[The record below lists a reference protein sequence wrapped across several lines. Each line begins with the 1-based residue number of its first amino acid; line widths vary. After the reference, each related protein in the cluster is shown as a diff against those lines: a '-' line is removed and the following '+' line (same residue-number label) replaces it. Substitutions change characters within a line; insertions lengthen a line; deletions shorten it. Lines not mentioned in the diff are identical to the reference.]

1 LLLTIKL
8 SDSTNRFFTTKVQN
22 RGVGVSSASH
32 LALLVELDEALSASS
47 GNRQADIA
55 QQITSLFLGG
65 QDLSDDQVGLFGQ
78 LLERLIDK
86 IETRAL
92 VALGERL
99 AAVER
104 APAAIMQRLAGHD
117 EILVAG
123 PVLSGYADLDDA
135 DLVDI
140 SETRSQAHL
149 LAITGRSAIAEPVT
163 DALVRRGD
171 SAVALN
177 LARNPGARLSD
188 FGFERLSDRAASD
201 ERLAE
206 SIALRADVPAH
217 VFGQILVRASQSVQR
232 RMIAAARP
240 DIHAEIQSV
249 LDQVA
254 GQLADELPVQHR
266 YDAATRELLLAYPD
280 GKIGEE
286 DLLRLALGK
295 QHDEVVGALSLVS
308 SLPVGKVAQLLDD
321 SRLEPVL
328 FLCKALGY
336 SWLTARAVLQ
346 IRAKRIPANELIVA
360 SEGFGR
366 LSRQNAEQIVGFW
379 HHDQFAGQPVEYARS
394 NSISVR

>member
-1 LLLTIKL
+1 MTISATPHPSLLI
-8 SDSTNRFFTTKVQN
+8 
-22 RGVGVSSASH
+22 
-32 LALLVELDEALSASS
+32 ELEEALSASS

-65 QDLSDDQVGLFGQ
+65 QNLSDDQIGLFGQ
-78 LLERLIDK
+78 ILERLIDK

-92 VALGERL
+92 IELGERL

-104 APAAIMQRLAGHD
+104 APAAIMQRLAKHD
-117 EILVAG
+117 EIRVAG
-123 PVLSGYADLDDA
+123 PVLSGYANLDDA
-135 DLVDI
+135 HLVDI
-140 SETRSQAHL
+140 SETKSQAHL
-149 LAITGRSAIAEPVT
+149 LAITERDVIAAPVT

-188 FGFERLSDRAASD
+188 FGFERLTDRATSD

-217 VFGQILVRASQSVQR
+217 VFGQILVRASQNVQR
-232 RMIAAARP
+232 RMIAVARA
-240 DIHAEIQSV
+240 DMHAEIKQV

-266 YDAATRELLLAYPD
+266 YETATRELLLAYPN
-280 GKIGEE
+280 GKIDEE
-286 DLLRLALGK
+286 DLLQFALNRK
-295 QHDEVVGALSLVS
+295 YDEVVATLSLVS
-308 SLPVGKVAQLLDD
+308 SLPIAKLARLLDD
-321 SRLEPVL
+321 SRPEPVL

-346 IRAKRIPANELIVA
+346 VRPAKRMSADAMMVA
-360 SEGFGR
+360 SAGFGR
-366 LSRQNAEQIVGFW
+366 LSRQNAQHIVGFW
-379 HHDQFAGQPVEYARS
+379 HNDQFENPPARHARR
-394 NSISVR
+394 NGVPDHAAE

>member
-1 LLLTIKL
+1 VTASSTSHPSLLI
-8 SDSTNRFFTTKVQN
+8 
-22 RGVGVSSASH
+22 
-32 LALLVELDEALSASS
+32 ELEEALSASS

-65 QDLSDDQVGLFGQ
+65 QNLSDDQIGLFGQ
-78 LLERLIDK
+78 ILERLIDK

-92 VALGERL
+92 VELGERL
-99 AAVER
+99 ATAER
-104 APAAIMQRLAGHD
+104 APAAIMQRLAEHD

-123 PVLSGYADLDDA
+123 PVLSGYAKLDDA
-135 DLVDI
+135 QLVDI
-140 SETRSQAHL
+140 SETKSQAHL
-149 LAITGRSAIAEPVT
+149 LAITERDVIGEPVT

-177 LARNPGARLSD
+177 LARNPGARLSG

-201 ERLAE
+201 AALAE

-217 VFGQILVRASQSVQR
+217 VFGQILVRASQNVQR
-232 RMIAAARP
+232 RMIAVARAEM
-240 DIHAEIQSV
+240 HAEIKSV

-254 GQLADELPVQHR
+254 GRLADELPVQHR
-266 YDAATRELLLAYPD
+266 YETATRELLLAYPN

-286 DLLRLALGK
+286 DLLQFALHRK
-295 QHDEVVGALSLVS
+295 YDEVVATLSLVS
-308 SLPVGKVAQLLDD
+308 SLPVAKVTRLFDD

-336 SWLTARAVLQ
+336 TWLTARAVLQ
-346 IRAKRIPANELIVA
+346 IRPAKRVSADALMMA

-366 LSRQNAEQIVGFW
+366 LSRENAQQIVDFW
-379 HHDQFAGQPVEYARS
+379 HNDQFANPPAGH
-394 NSISVR
+394 VRRNAVPEVAGG

>member
-1 LLLTIKL
+1 MNL
-8 SDSTNRFFTTKVQN
+8 NNPFFTTKTDTQPVN
-22 RGVGVSSASH
+22 ASATSQRSV
-32 LALLVELDEALSASS
+32 LIELEEALSASS
-47 GNRQADIA
+47 GNRQAEIA

-65 QDLSDDQVGLFGQ
+65 QDLSDDQIGLFGQ
-78 LLERLIDK
+78 ILERLIDK

-92 VALGERL
+92 VELGERL
-99 AAVER
+99 ATVER
-104 APAAIMQRLAGHD
+104 APAAIMQRLAAHD
-117 EILVAG
+117 EIRVAG
-123 PVLSGYADLDDA
+123 PVLSGYANLDDA
-135 DLVDI
+135 HLVDI
-140 SETRSQAHL
+140 SETKSQAHL
-149 LAITGRSAIAEPVT
+149 LAITGRNAIGEPVT

-188 FGFERLSDRAASD
+188 FGFENLSGRAASD
-201 ERLAE
+201 EMLAE

-232 RMIAAARP
+232 RMIAAARS
-240 DIHAEIQSV
+240 DLHAEIKSV

-286 DLLRLALGK
+286 DLLGFALNK
-295 QHDEVVGALSLVS
+295 KYDEVVGGLSLVS
-308 SLPVGKVAQLLDD
+308 SLPVAKVALLLDD
-321 SRLEPVL
+321 SRPEPIL

-336 SWLTARAVLQ
+336 TWLTARAVLQ
-346 IRAKRIPANELIVA
+346 IRPAKRMSADALILA

-366 LSRQNAEQIVGFW
+366 LSRQNAQQIVGFW
-379 HHDQFAGQPVEYARS
+379 HNDHFANPPTRHARC
-394 NSISVR
+394 NGVADR

>member
-1 LLLTIKL
+1 
-8 SDSTNRFFTTKVQN
+8 
-22 RGVGVSSASH
+22 VGVSSASH

-47 GNRQADIA
+47 GNRQAEIA
-55 QQITSLFLGG
+55 QQITSLFLAG

-92 VALGERL
+92 VVLGERL
-99 AAVER
+99 AAAQR
-104 APAAIMQRLAGHD
+104 APTAIMQRLAGHD

-123 PVLSGYADLDDA
+123 PVLSGYANLEDA

-149 LAITGRSAIAEPVT
+149 LAITERSVIAEPVT

-177 LARNPGARLSD
+177 LARNPGAKLSD
-188 FGFERLSDRAASD
+188 FGFERLSDRAVSD
-201 ERLAE
+201 ETLAE

-217 VFGQILVRASQSVQR
+217 VFGQILVRASQNVQR

-249 LDQVA
+249 LDQVS
-254 GQLADELPVQHR
+254 GQLADELPVQRR

-286 DLLRLALGK
+286 DLLRLALGR

-336 SWLTARAVLQ
+336 SWPTARAVLQ
-346 IRAKRIPANELIVA
+346 IRAKRIPADELSVA
-360 SEGFGR
+360 SEGYGR

-379 HHDQFAGQPVEYARS
+379 HHDQFAGQPVEQAPS
-394 NSISVR
+394 NSISMR

>member
-1 LLLTIKL
+1 MN
-8 SDSTNRFFTTKVQN
+8 STNDFFTTKTDNHAVKA
-22 RGVGVSSASH
+22 SATSH
-32 LALLVELDEALSASS
+32 PSLLIELEEALSASS
-47 GNRQADIA
+47 GNRQAEIA

-65 QDLSDDQVGLFGQ
+65 QNLSDDQIGLFGQ
-78 LLERLIDK
+78 ILERLIDK

-92 VALGERL
+92 VELGERL
-99 AAVER
+99 AAAEH
-104 APAAIMQRLAGHD
+104 APTAIMQRLAEHD

-123 PVLSGYADLDDA
+123 PVLSGYANLDDA
-135 DLVDI
+135 HLVDI
-140 SETRSQAHL
+140 TETKSQAHL
-149 LAITGRSAIAEPVT
+149 LAITERNAIGEPVT

-177 LARNPGARLSD
+177 LARNPGAKLSD

-201 ERLAE
+201 ETLAE

-232 RMIAAARP
+232 RMIAVARA
-240 DIHAEIQSV
+240 DMHAEIKSV

-254 GQLADELPVQHR
+254 GRLADELPVQHR

-286 DLLRLALGK
+286 DLLQFALNRK
-295 QHDEVVGALSLVS
+295 YDEVVAGLSLVS
-308 SLPVGKVAQLLDD
+308 SLPVAKVAQLLDD
-321 SRLEPVL
+321 SRPEPVL

-336 SWLTARAVLQ
+336 SWLTARTVLQ
-346 IRAKRIPANELIVA
+346 IRPAKRMSADALISA

-366 LSRQNAEQIVGFW
+366 LSRQNAQQIVGFW
-379 HHDQFAGQPVEYARS
+379 HNDQFANPPAGHARGS
-394 NSISVR
+394 RLPDR